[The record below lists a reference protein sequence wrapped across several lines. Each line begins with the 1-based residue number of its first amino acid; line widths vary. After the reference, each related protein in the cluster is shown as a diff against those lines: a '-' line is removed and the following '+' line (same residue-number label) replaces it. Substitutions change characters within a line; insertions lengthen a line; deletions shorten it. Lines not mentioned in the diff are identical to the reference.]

1 MAEDKIAAVPIYTA
15 ASEYAL
21 TGKKPPGLGSAI
33 VGVLISWSKG
43 IAKSFIKD
51 TKQPII
57 DDVKTEVAVKSLDP
71 EMFQTAEIKDAVVK
85 LKEQFKS
92 SPDTISDLGGD
103 IFNVII
109 GKAAQVQLEGVTG
122 KKVDKEMP
130 LTVALFTQ
138 MAIVTDITL
147 LSNILSVIGQCIP
160 FTQLTDLGRELRSY
174 LDYSGLTQITG
185 FGYGMLLSAAL
196 APKLTQ
202 EIDNKMLNTPLEARD
217 IINLEFRDYW
227 DVGRFDDRMALKGYN
242 KPNAKHLKNAM
253 RPLLD
258 PRTLI
263 NLKHRQF
270 ITSEDFNKLMAG
282 RGFTQSNIDFML
294 KEAQYFPTPAEVILW
309 AAREVFE
316 PEVREKLR
324 LDEKFPEAFWE
335 YAEKAG
341 MTLEEAKNFWAAH
354 WVFPGWTTIQEM
366 RWRNIITDDDVEV
379 FFTEADIVPFWRDA
393 MKEVMYSP
401 YTRVDGRRM
410 YETGILS
417 REQFKTAMTDIGYT
431 DERAEGLAKW
441 ATDRKLAPQ
450 KDLTMSKI
458 EKAFRDGEID
468 ATNFTQR
475 IIDMGYDSE
484 EATLILNLLKRD
496 IEEKEEKD
504 KIDWY
509 ILRFKNG
516 LINLDELTKFLDGL
530 GLNEAK
536 KNKLIIQAKNAKASL
551 AKTASKSD
559 LDKWYKQ
566 NIIKQETYKARL
578 EALGYEEGDIN
589 NYVAS
594 INLEIGGE
602 T

>member
-1 MAEDKIAAVPIYTA
+1 M
-15 ASEYAL
+15 
-21 TGKKPPGLGSAI
+21 GLGDVVFDTLKSWAKTV
-33 VGVLISWSKG
+33 VGAVIGWLKPS
-43 IAKSFIKD
+43 
-51 TKQPII
+51 II
-57 DDVKTEVAVKSLDP
+57 GDVKTEVAKKSLDP
-71 EMFQTAEIKDAVVK
+71 DMFQTKEMKEGVDK
-85 LKEQFKS
+85 LKTAFET
-92 SPDTISDLGGD
+92 SPEDISGLARD
-103 IFNVII
+103 IFDILI
-109 GKAAQVQLEGVTG
+109 GKVSKVQFQYITEE
-122 KKVDKEMP
+122 KVDADMP
-130 LTVALFTQ
+130 LSQRLFDQ
-138 MAIVTDITL
+138 MAIVTDICL
-147 LSNILSVIGQCIP
+147 YANVMSVIGQCIP
-160 FTQLTDLGRELRSY
+160 LTQLTDLGREIRAY

-196 APKLTQ
+196 APKVTQ
-202 EIDNKMLNTPLEARD
+202 EIDAKMQNTPLDPRD
-217 IINLEFRDYW
+217 VVNLFYREEFKEPTYYKKMALRGYSELNADYMRKAGYLHLDTRALVNLRHRDLMSSEEFRLLM
-227 DVGRFDDRMALKGYN
+227 RKKGY
-242 KPNAKHLKNAM
+242 H
-253 RPLLD
+253 
-258 PRTLI
+258 
-263 NLKHRQF
+263 
-270 ITSEDFNKLMAG
+270 EDDIRRILE
-282 RGFTQSNIDFML
+282 
-294 KEAQYFPTPAEVILW
+294 EAQYFPTPAEVILW

-316 PEVREKLR
+316 PDVRKKLR
-324 LDEKFPEAFWE
+324 LDEKFPEKFWE

-341 MTLEEAKNFWAAH
+341 MTLEEAMNFWAAH

-393 MKEVMYSP
+393 MREVMYSP
-401 YTRVDGRRM
+401 YTRVDARRM
-410 YETGILS
+410 YETGILT
-417 REQFKTAMTDIGYT
+417 RAQFKTAMTDIGYT

-536 KNKLIIQAKNAKASL
+536 KNKLIIQAKNAKAAL
-551 AKTASKSD
+551 AKTASKAD

-566 NIIKQETYKARL
+566 NIIKQETYKTRL

-594 INLEIGGE
+594 INLEIGGK